1 MRQFLLGGFL
11 SAVICALFA
20 GGALACIWDREVV
33 NSEREFK
40 SHYKTNY
47 QEEPA
52 IQSPEPL
59 KNQLLVHGATGLGS
73 ALLLGS
79 VVITLKR
86 PS

>member
-33 NSEREFK
+33 NLEREFK
-40 SHYKTNY
+40 SHYKTDHSS
-47 QEEPA
+47 EPVY
-52 IQSPEPL
+52 QSPAPL
-59 KNQLLVHGATGLGS
+59 KNQLLAYGATGLGS

-79 VVITLKR
+79 VVVTLKR